1 MKPNT
6 PLSIRPTSRL
16 KTVAVV
22 VVTAISALGL
32 PAQAWPLEPE
42 PSASPTAPAPA
53 TASPKPAARSVWN
66 DRIHAA
72 TQPVPMATTTQ
83 AVTDTASGAI
93 DMKALNA
100 AIGANG
106 AYMGQGLKTRLA
118 GSPGPAVLQPLRS
131 PCRSKAPGRPPA
143 FKAWT

>member
-6 PLSIRPTSRL
+6 TLSIRPTSRL

-32 PAQAWPLEPE
+32 PAQAWPLAPE

-53 TASPKPAARSVWN
+53 TESPKPAARSVS
-66 DRIHAA
+66 
-72 TQPVPMATTTQ
+72 TTESTPPPSPVPMATTTQ
-83 AVTDTASGAI
+83 ALTDTAPGAI

-118 GSPGPAVLQPLRS
+118 GSPRSGGSSAV
-131 PCRSKAPGRPPA
+131 A
-143 FKAWT
+143 